1 VDSSRS
7 TSPGV
12 PECVSLMRGAW
23 SGCHV
28 YFAAQ
33 TSKPLNSM
41 FVSQSRVRTM
51 QLRSRLPTTLKVE
64 MNVAAYF
71 SKMKGF
77 AYEMVAAKKLLE
89 DEDFI
94 TYLLAGLNYD
104 YNSFI
109 ENVSVRSDPLTI
121 SDVYAQF
128 LAAESKLE
136 LQNAQQ
142 EQAPVNTTMHGGQTG
157 GNRSDRGGDGGHRW
171 FLWWAL
177 EPRRT

>member
-1 VDSSRS
+1 
-7 TSPGV
+7 
-12 PECVSLMRGAW
+12 
-23 SGCHV
+23 
-28 YFAAQ
+28 
-33 TSKPLNSM
+33 
-41 FVSQSRVRTM
+41 M
-51 QLRSRLPTTLKVE
+51 QLRSRLPTTLRVE

-71 SKMKGF
+71 SKISKMKGF